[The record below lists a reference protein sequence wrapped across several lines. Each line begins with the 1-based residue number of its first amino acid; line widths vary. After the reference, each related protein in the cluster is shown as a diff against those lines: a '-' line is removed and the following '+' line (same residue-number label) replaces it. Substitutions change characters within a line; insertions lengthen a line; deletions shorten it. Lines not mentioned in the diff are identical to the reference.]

1 MNNYIVTHKFRSV
14 EMKEAFAKAGEGMSD
29 EDQIKGMTGDN
40 AACQMSWTTPG
51 DSLSMFC
58 FWKANSP
65 DDVNQMLA
73 DYDDFF
79 EPHQFELTD
88 EPFNFVR

>member
-1 MNNYIVTHKFRSV
+1 
-14 EMKEAFAKAGEGMSD
+14 
-29 EDQIKGMTGDN
+29 
-40 AACQMSWTTPG
+40 MSWTTPG

-73 DYDDFF
+73 DYDEFF

>member
-1 MNNYIVTHKFRSV
+1 
-14 EMKEAFAKAGEGMSD
+14 MKEAFAKAGEGMSD

-65 DDVNQMLA
+65 NDVNQMLA
-73 DYDDFF
+73 DYDEFF